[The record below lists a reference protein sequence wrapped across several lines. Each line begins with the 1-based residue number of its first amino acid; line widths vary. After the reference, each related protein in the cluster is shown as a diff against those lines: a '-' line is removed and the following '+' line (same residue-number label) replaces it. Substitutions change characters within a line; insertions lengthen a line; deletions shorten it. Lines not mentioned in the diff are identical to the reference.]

1 MLLYRKQSL
10 GIQEFSQLM
19 QYFLAASSIDIIVG
33 DISYDLLKVKKNK
46 LLDNFIDHFQI
57 VNKPVHI
64 AGSLIHHVYIKKTLM
79 EEFSTNVG
87 NC

>member
-33 DISYDLLKVKKNK
+33 DISYDLLKVKKSK

-57 VNKPVHI
+57 VNKPVVSDTSCLYQENFDGRIFH
-64 AGSLIHHVYIKKTLM
+64 
-79 EEFSTNVG
+79 
-87 NC
+87 